1 MTFDHNKR
9 IELYRQAQA
18 VMHEQVPALIIAH
31 STVYKPIRKE
41 VTGFVV
47 DPLGKHHFE
56 VVDIKK

>member
-1 MTFDHNKR
+1 
-9 IELYRQAQA
+9 
-18 VMHEQVPALIIAH
+18 MHEQVPALIIAH

-56 VVDIKK
+56 VVDIKNKFYCTELIVN